1 MVAELDNDTAQ
12 WIFDNPGVDTVFG
25 ECNMNSEQ
33 QTTAPTVSAAQAPPF
48 TAEQQS
54 FLEEFMMVQHL
65 NHETAIHQLQASHAE
80 ELRMIRQEAEDA
92 RRTEHMSSRM
102 DLKVGKPD
110 VWNPDKTPFLEWDHR
125 WRAYM
130 GMCSTSILSDLQNI
144 RENPKRVLIYSDF
157 DSARQQASNEV
168 YFSLVMLTTGKAAT
182 IVRTVRDNN
191 GYEAYRL
198 LRQRFEPENYG
209 KHLTSLTQILKF
221 DFGSNPS
228 EFLDKLIEWEGLID
242 KYEQETLETI
252 SKNLL
257 CAIVVEKA
265 PEAIRMHLLV
275 QCGEKPD
282 WVRLRQTVHDYCY
295 SMIPGPIAMD
305 VGAITKGRGKGKRKG
320 KHDAHGDGGK
330 GKKGK
335 KGKQAKNA
343 EKSKDHDQFDGYCGS
358 CGQWGHKQRH
368 CWRNKKGPQVNH
380 VSQDE
385 QVAPCSAHQQV
396 QFSTLSTSPQ
406 RASMQGAIA
415 PFCFEEDGDGWV
427 FGVEGSRGCNLGSFC
442 WCQ

>member
-1 MVAELDNDTAQ
+1 MTCSDNPMNQISQMFISKSPITRNSVKMVAEPDNDTAQ
-12 WIFDNPGVDTVFG
+12 WIFDDPGLDTVFG
-25 ECNMNSEQ
+25 ECNMTGEQ
-33 QTTAPTVSAAQAPPF
+33 QTAAPSVSTVQAPPF

-54 FLEEFMMVQHL
+54 FLEEFMMVQHP
-65 NHETAIHQLQASHAE
+65 NHEAAIHQLQASHAE

-92 RRTEHMSSRM
+92 RRTEHMRSRM

-110 VWNPDKTPFLEWDHR
+110 VWNLDKTPFVEWDHR

-144 RENPKRVLIYSDF
+144 RENPRLILIHSDF

-221 DFGSNPS
+221 DFGSNPP

-242 KYEQETLETI
+242 KYEQETLETN

-282 WVRLRQTVHDYCY
+282 WVKLRQTVHDYCY
-295 SMIPGPIAMD
+295 SVIPGPIAMD

-320 KHDAHGDGGK
+320 KYESHGDGGK

-335 KGKQAKNA
+335 KGKQAKNSG
-343 EKSKDHDQFDGYCGS
+343 KSKGHEHFDGHCHFCGI
-358 CGQWGHKQRH
+358 WGHQQKD
-368 CWRNKKGPQVNH
+368 CWLRKRTGHQVNH
-380 VSQDE
+380 VSQDG
-385 QVAPCSAHQQV
+385 QAASCTVHQQ
-396 QFSTLSTSPQ
+396 TSSSS
-406 RASMQGAIA
+406 ASAFDR
-415 PFCFEEDGDGWV
+415 PLR
-427 FGVEGSRGCNLGSFC
+427 S
-442 WCQ
+442 